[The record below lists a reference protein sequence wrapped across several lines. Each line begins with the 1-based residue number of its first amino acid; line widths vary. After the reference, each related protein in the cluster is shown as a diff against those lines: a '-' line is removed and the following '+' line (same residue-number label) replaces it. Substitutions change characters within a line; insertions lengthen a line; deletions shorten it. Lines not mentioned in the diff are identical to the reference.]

1 MSDQDQGL
9 VVHDTAILQDGGDR
23 FAFADAARQLP
34 ELRKLTKRSASARS
48 LLSDVHA
55 SLYRF
60 RPEILEPEE
69 TSSPHR
75 DVVSEAMGTGEYA
88 RFRAVTRLDD
98 LASALGT
105 LELGKALAQALPEE
119 ALDDDQDDQDGQD
132 GQPGNGKGGAPQSA
146 LRGCGGDP
154 DAQRRKL
161 RGIVSKA
168 AESTEEAVE
177 AYRAFVG
184 PGAGLGA
191 GDDSTMDLAESIRL
205 VRQLSSGKLKKI
217 TERLGRLRRVA
228 SGKRPVRLKRGP
240 DDVVG
245 VELGNDLMSL
255 IPSELQALATPEL
268 EETALLRYVQGRML
282 QVKREGKEKADRG
295 PIVMLV
301 DESGSMGG
309 EKEVWAK
316 AVTLAMLGIAQK
328 DKRHFAVVGFNE
340 YPRVSDWGTD
350 PSQATILS
358 WLERGPGG
366 GTLFRPALDAGMKLI
381 EDAREGG
388 TFEKADM
395 IIVTDADSS
404 DIKSQAWRKAWA
416 ARCEATGAHLYVVY
430 VRSSLTTFDGIA
442 DGSARIWDL
451 SEDDEA
457 IDLVFSI

>member
-1 MSDQDQGL
+1 
-9 VVHDTAILQDGGDR
+9 
-23 FAFADAARQLP
+23 
-34 ELRKLTKRSASARS
+34 
-48 LLSDVHA
+48 
-55 SLYRF
+55 
-60 RPEILEPEE
+60 
-69 TSSPHR
+69 
-75 DVVSEAMGTGEYA
+75 
-88 RFRAVTRLDD
+88 
-98 LASALGT
+98 
-105 LELGKALAQALPEE
+105 
-119 ALDDDQDDQDGQD
+119 
-132 GQPGNGKGGAPQSA
+132 
-146 LRGCGGDP
+146 
-154 DAQRRKL
+154 
-161 RGIVSKA
+161 
-168 AESTEEAVE
+168 
-177 AYRAFVG
+177 
-184 PGAGLGA
+184 
-191 GDDSTMDLAESIRL
+191 
-205 VRQLSSGKLKKI
+205 
-217 TERLGRLRRVA
+217 
-228 SGKRPVRLKRGP
+228 
-240 DDVVG
+240 
-245 VELGNDLMSL
+245 
-255 IPSELQALATPEL
+255 
-268 EETALLRYVQGRML
+268 
-282 QVKREGKEKADRG
+282 
-295 PIVMLV
+295 
-301 DESGSMGG
+301 MGG